1 MLTEVCL
8 AAGPEQWEYSHLCGR
23 KTDVSSGKKNLYFVH
38 ATNCPLTVVASYA
51 DTIKLPS
58 MGAAREVS
66 LYKTMEH
73 FLVAGVIT
81 CHRNLEF
88 DKLT

>member
-1 MLTEVCL
+1 MGIFPFMWKELGKLMSALE
-8 AAGPEQWEYSHLCGR
+8 
-23 KTDVSSGKKNLYFVH
+23 KKNLYFVH

-81 CHRNLEF
+81 CHMNLEF